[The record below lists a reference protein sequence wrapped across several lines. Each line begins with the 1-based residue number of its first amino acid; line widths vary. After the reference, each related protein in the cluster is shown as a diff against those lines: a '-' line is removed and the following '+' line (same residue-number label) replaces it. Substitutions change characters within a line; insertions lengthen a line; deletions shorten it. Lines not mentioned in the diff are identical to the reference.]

1 MRRVI
6 FILAMLCAC
15 SAREA
20 PETVVLKYTWV
31 WCWQKCG
38 KADNLAA
45 VSNAACVCSNG
56 AIVPLQPQVVEPFP
70 EPSLL
75 DKIGAYLK
83 GDGKS

>member
-1 MRRVI
+1 MRKLV
-6 FILAMLCAC
+6 FILAGLCAC

-45 VSNAACVCSNG
+45 VSNSACVCSNG
-56 AIVPLQPQVVEPFP
+56 AIIPLQPQVFEKPV
-70 EPSLL
+70 EPSLVERL
-75 DKIGAYLK
+75 LAFIK
-83 GDGKS
+83 GE

>member
-1 MRRVI
+1 MKRIV
-6 FILAMLCAC
+6 FILAGLCAC

-31 WCWQKCG
+31 WCWEKCG
-38 KADNLAA
+38 KGDKLSA

-56 AIVPLQPQVVEPFP
+56 GIVPLQPQAIEPFK

-75 DKIGAYLK
+75 EKIGAFLK
-83 GDGKS
+83 GETD